1 MSRTEPSQQ
10 PRVVE
15 SVQVVQYIGQFG
27 IELDDSRRLRDKRGL
42 DRGLV
47 RGQVGLRTIPM
58 ALNGPRV
65 GRLNRRSS
73 ERRPYLQCLEGN
85 QEFLVPDK
93 VQVSQGD
100 VGDLG
105 QGFRPGLWSS
115 AASVLAQPPSR
126 LGWTFNETRP
136 RHSFISRVP
145 ARPGM

>member
-15 SVQVVQYIGQFG
+15 AVQVVQCIGQVG

-47 RGQVGLRTIPM
+47 RGQVRAAHDSDG
-58 ALNGPRV
+58 
-65 GRLNRRSS
+65 S
-73 ERRPYLQCLEGN
+73 ERPEGGTAQPRIEREAALPPMPEGN
-85 QEFLVPDK
+85 QEFLIPDK
-93 VQVSQGD
+93 AQVSQGD